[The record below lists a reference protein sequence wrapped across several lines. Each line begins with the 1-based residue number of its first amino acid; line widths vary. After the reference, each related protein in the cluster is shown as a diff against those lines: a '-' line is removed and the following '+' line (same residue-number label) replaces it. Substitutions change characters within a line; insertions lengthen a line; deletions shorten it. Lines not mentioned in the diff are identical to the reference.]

1 MAKVSSGDLNRL
13 IGELVQQGVKPKQAL
28 PEAVRFLTQSGGRNA
43 GGIGQ
48 NPLAS
53 AVGAEILVG
62 GTGSL
67 LSTIFGGQNP
77 ANTVP
82 MGGKGFIFSPQ
93 DMYQYTQY
101 YNSPGARLARA
112 TGVDMPTPEKYR
124 QDQIES
130 VDQQMQASTARDILR
145 TQAQKQAESEIR
157 GMELEAAL
165 REQALVQEGKLG
177 VQEISSLG
185 DVQKQRVQSGY
196 EAASNMLQKAIENI
210 AYVEKLGNDQVAQG
224 LTSLPSI

>member
-1 MAKVSSGDLNRL
+1 MSKVPAGGLNQL
-13 IGELVQQGVKPKQAL
+13 VKELVEQGMSPDKAGPAAMQYLSQVA
-28 PEAVRFLTQSGGRNA
+28 SRNQ
-43 GGIGQ
+43 GGIGSALR
-48 NPLAS
+48 NEVLANS
-53 AVGAEILVG
+53 AVAGGGA
-62 GTGSL
+62 L
-67 LSTIFGGQNP
+67 LSTLFGSQNP

-165 REQALVQEGKLG
+165 REQSLIQEGKLG

-210 AYVEKLGNDQVAQG
+210 AYVEKLGGDQVAQG

>member
-1 MAKVSSGDLNRL
+1 MAKVSAGALNEVVEQLVKSGMSPDKAGPAA
-13 IGELVQQGVKPKQAL
+13 IDY
-28 PEAVRFLTQSGGRNA
+28 LTQVVAKNQ
-43 GGIGQ
+43 GGIGSKLG
-48 NPLAS
+48 PLS
-53 AVGAEILVG
+53 NAVGAEILVG

-67 LSTIFGGQNP
+67 LSTIFGSQNP

-112 TGVDMPTPEKYR
+112 TGVDMPTPDQYR
-124 QDQIES
+124 QGQIES
-130 VDQQMQASTARDILR
+130 VDQQMQASTARDITR
-145 TQAQKQAESEIR
+145 MQAQKQAESEIR

-165 REQALVQEGKLG
+165 REQALIQEGKLG
-177 VQEISSLG
+177 VTLG
-185 DVQKQRVQSGY
+185 EVQKQRVQSGY

-210 AYVEKLGNDQVAQG
+210 AYVEKLGGDSIATG